1 MLNVKRIYTLIN
13 YIETMSPNSWY
24 YNQFSDVVECL
35 YCLLNEDFRKY
46 TYQYCYHKYR
56 FADIVITSITKE
68 VYV

>member
-1 MLNVKRIYTLIN
+1 MLNVKRIYILIN

-46 TYQYCYHKYR
+46 TYQCCYHRYR
-56 FADIVITSITKE
+56 FADIAITSITKE